1 MTGRMIDGAEA
12 ARIGLVNRAVA
23 PEQLE
28 DATGALV
35 EELLSNSH
43 IAVGRAKH
51 VMDASARPALSQTL
65 EMEIAVQEY
74 LVAAAREQ
82 AAREQAAGDDTAA
95 EVALSPS

>member
-1 MTGRMIDGAEA
+1 MSGSLISTRSGP
-12 ARIGLVNRAVA
+12 AVA
-23 PEQLE
+23 RQ
-28 DATGALV
+28 AALV

-65 EMEIAVQEY
+65 EMEITVQEY

-82 AAREQAAGDDTAA
+82 AAREQAAGDDAAA